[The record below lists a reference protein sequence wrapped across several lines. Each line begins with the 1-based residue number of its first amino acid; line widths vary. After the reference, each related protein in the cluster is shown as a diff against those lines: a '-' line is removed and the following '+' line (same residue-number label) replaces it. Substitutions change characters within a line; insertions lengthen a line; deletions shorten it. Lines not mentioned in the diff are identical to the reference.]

1 MKRLYRSRSDR
12 LLGGVCGG
20 LGVHFDTDP
29 NLIRIIWIVLTLL
42 SIGIGVIAYI
52 AAWIIIPEEPE
63 AAEIV
68 PGDRE

>member
-1 MKRLYRSRSDR
+1 MKRLFRSRSDR
-12 LLGGVCGG
+12 LLGGICGG
-20 LGVHFDTDP
+20 LGAHFDTDP

-63 AAEIV
+63 A
-68 PGDRE
+68 GDVFSGTHD